1 VVAITLQGGAK
12 VEPIREQW
20 IPQAVAGKSFIEVGG
35 LWGVVYEQV
44 TTAHAAG
51 ATSLTQID
59 SAGDDLWESFHQ
71 RCSFAH
77 INDCKCIVGDIN
89 DPDLT
94 ARVEPAD
101 VVHCAGVLYHC
112 PHPLYTLQQLRRLT
126 KETLLLGCATIP
138 ERVAN
143 SAGELRLESGS
154 ALFVPAAS
162 PYQVAVLAEYMQEV
176 GARHVPGI
184 DQALSGGWKLTD
196 YAPWWWYFTP
206 RFVESMLTLAG
217 FRIRYMSPYWRSHAT
232 YYWASPN

>member
-1 VVAITLQGGAK
+1 M
-12 VEPIREQW
+12 EPIRQQW

-35 LWGVVYEQV
+35 LWGVVNEQV
-44 TTAHAAG
+44 TIAHAAG

-59 SAGDDLWESFHQ
+59 RAGEDLWQSFRE
-71 RCSFAH
+71 RCTAAQVP
-77 INDCKCIVGDIN
+77 DCKCIVGDIN
-89 DPDLT
+89 NRRLT
-94 ARVEPAD
+94 AALEPAD

-143 SAGELRLESGS
+143 AAGELRLESGS

-162 PYQVAVLAEYMQEV
+162 PFQLSILAQYMAEV
-176 GARHVPGI
+176 GARHIPGI
-184 DQALSGGWKLTD
+184 DQFLPDGWKVTD

-206 RFVESMLTLAG
+206 GFVESLLTLAG
-217 FRIRYMSPYWRSHAT
+217 FRVRYMAPYWCSHAT